1 MKTVAEV
8 MAALPETLDPEATV
22 HQAAQM
28 MRDGD
33 YGAVPIVDGVGSLV
47 GIVTDRDI
55 VVKAVAEGR
64 DGDTPVRHCMSGA
77 PDTVGTDTTV
87 EQAMIVMTSRQIRRL
102 PVVEND
108 RLVGMVSLGDLSAA
122 DAPAGEKAQVLENVS
137 ASGERRPAGTTF
149 DR

>member
-1 MKTVAEV
+1 MKTLREV
-8 MAALPETLDPEATV
+8 MTSLPETLDPEAGIRR
-22 HQAAQM
+22 AAQM

-33 YGAVPIVDGVGSLV
+33 YGAVPIVDDRGALV

-64 DGDTPVRHCMSGA
+64 DQDTPVRHCMSA
-77 PDTVGTDTTV
+77 NPDTVGLDTTV

-102 PVVEND
+102 PVLD
-108 RLVGMVSLGDLSAA
+108 AGRLVGMVSLADLSSS
-122 DAPAGEKAQVLENVS
+122 DASAGEKAQVLENVS
-137 ASGERRPAGTTF
+137 AGGERRPAGTTF

>member
-1 MKTVAEV
+1 MKTLRQV
-8 MAALPETLDPEATV
+8 MTPLPETLDPEAEIRR
-22 HQAAQM
+22 AARM

-33 YGAVPIVDGVGSLV
+33 YGAVPIVDDMGVLV

-64 DGDTPVRHCMSGA
+64 DLDTPVRHCMTDR
-77 PDTVGTDTTV
+77 PDTAGLDTTL

-102 PVVEND
+102 PVVDNG
-108 RLVGMVSLGDLSAA
+108 RLVGMVSLADLSAS
-122 DAPAGEKAQVLENVS
+122 DAPDGEKAQVLENVS
-137 ASGERRPAGTTF
+137 AGGERRPVGTTF